1 MAKPTVEIV
10 YCPRCGWLTRSAWM
24 AQEILGTFADEVGAV
39 TLVPGETGGIFE
51 ITCGGRSVWSRAGDG
66 GFPDIAELKRRLR
79 DIVAPGRD
87 LGHVDKQH

>member
-24 AQEILGTFADEVGAV
+24 AQEILATFVDDVGAV
-39 TLVPGETGGIFE
+39 TLIPGETGGIFE
-51 ITCGGRSVWSRAGDG
+51 ISCDGRPVWSRAGDG

-79 DIVAPGRD
+79 DIVSPGRD
-87 LGHVDKQH
+87 LGHIDKQK